1 MASVVGHYTRGNR
14 KLTTVRK
21 RKWVVSRK
29 GHSLPP
35 ARRRRRNTGSEEQ
48 QGNGLGTGRIWLRF
62 EPLLFRDVKKDFP
75 ARALGRKWRGEGER
89 WMVRIRLVLWPRR
102 RWCYRVKSK
111 KWPMQQASRAKID
124 LTVITSN
131 LQVRY
136 ASVTKISKFKLLF
149 L

>member
-1 MASVVGHYTRGNR
+1 MASVGGHYTRGNR

-29 GHSLPP
+29 GHSRPP
-35 ARRRRRNTGSEEQ
+35 ARRRKASSEEQ

-62 EPLLFRDVKKDFP
+62 EPLPFRDVKKDFP
-75 ARALGRKWRGEGER
+75 PRALERKWRGEGER

-131 LQVRY
+131 LLVWY
-136 ASVTKISKFKLLF
+136 ASVTMISKFEEV
-149 L
+149 